1 MPVESVLSAKAFATR
16 RNALVHKNMSE
27 IPTLNV
33 FWTKMNVSQ
42 AHVGKMQS
50 AKILLEDMIVNAKP
64 VALEMDFQDASVA
77 DH

>member
-1 MPVESVLSAKAFATR
+1 MPVESVLSAKAFVTR

-27 IPTLNV
+27 IPILNV

-42 AHVGKMQS
+42 AHVETMQS
-50 AKILLEDMIVNAKP
+50 AKILLEDMIVNAKL

>member
-1 MPVESVLSAKAFATR
+1 MPVESVLSAKAFVTR

-27 IPTLNV
+27 IPILNV

-42 AHVGKMQS
+42 AHVETMQS
-50 AKILLEDMIVNAKP
+50 AKILLEDMIVNAKL
-64 VALEMDFQDASVA
+64 VALEMDFQDAFVA